1 LIGNIGTDDSEPFDR
16 VDVYGLAT
24 DVRQNNA
31 LGRITGLDVI
41 LKIVL
46 DDGKDP
52 RTGLNNILNQT
63 IAHIGIFSG
72 VHDQEGHFSCVSL
85 AATYIDN
92 VNDD

>member
-41 LKIVL
+41 L
-46 DDGKDP
+46 
-52 RTGLNNILNQT
+52 
-63 IAHIGIFSG
+63 
-72 VHDQEGHFSCVSL
+72 
-85 AATYIDN
+85 
-92 VNDD
+92 